1 MTFRELEAEIRR
13 TDRSKRGL
21 SSSHLVNLAK
31 GRDAPSDRAM
41 TLIARVF
48 GIERGVFVE
57 ARVQALV
64 ERTDVRRRPI
74 EDVLAELDVI
84 DRACAD
90 QHAPG
95 GTSNPPSP
103 RVRPDSF
110 CYLCG
115 FQPSKAFGDAAA
127 EVLLKPHFGPD
138 DRPMLLCANCHIAVH
153 ADLHPAYSGLPG
165 AHVQPPPSIDDP
177 GPIVPRGAPAGSSGS
192 GLAGPP
198 AGSSGPGWTPLGGMV
213 DTSKWPREEFTEDEP
228 PPHDHQRHQ
237 TERSPSL
244 APDEAPE
251 TR

>member
-1 MTFRELEAEIRR
+1 
-13 TDRSKRGL
+13 
-21 SSSHLVNLAK
+21 VNLAK

-41 TLIARVF
+41 TLIASVF
-48 GIERGVFVE
+48 GIERARFVE

-90 QHAPG
+90 QHAPEVAADSA
-95 GTSNPPSP
+95 TP
-103 RVRPDSF
+103 RVRPDSV
-110 CYLCG
+110 CALCRY
-115 FQPSKAFGDAAA
+115 QPSKEFGDGAV

-138 DRPMLLCANCHIAVH
+138 ERPMLLCANCHFAVH
-153 ADLHPAYSGLPG
+153 AGLHPAYSGLPG
-165 AHVQPPPSIDDP
+165 AQIQPPPSTHDP
-177 GPIVPRGAPAGSSGS
+177 GLIASREAPARSTRS

-198 AGSSGPGWTPLGGMV
+198 PGSSGPGWAPLGGMV

-228 PPHDHQRHQ
+228 PPHDH
-237 TERSPSL
+237 ERRQAKRSASP

>member
-1 MTFRELEAEIRR
+1 MTFRELEAQIRR
-13 TDRSKRGL
+13 TDRSHRGM

-41 TLIARVF
+41 TLIAKVF
-48 GIERGVFVE
+48 GIERGRFIE

-95 GTSNPPSP
+95 GASDAPTR
-103 RVRPDSF
+103 RVRPDSV

-115 FQPSKAFGDAAA
+115 YQPSMEFGDGAV

-138 DRPMLLCANCHIAVH
+138 DRPMLLCANCHVAVH
-153 ADLHPAYSGLPG
+153 AGLHPAYSGLPG
-165 AHVQPPPSIDDP
+165 ARIQPPPSTNDP
-177 GPIVPRGAPAGSSGS
+177 GPIAPG
-192 GLAGPP
+192 GPP
-198 AGSSGPGWTPLGGMV
+198 PASGGPGWTPLGGMV
-213 DTSKWPREEFTEDEP
+213 DTSRWPREEFTDDEP
-228 PPHDHQRHQ
+228 PPHDHERRQA
-237 TERSPSL
+237 ERSPSP